1 VLAAFTHPMT
11 AMPGIPDNHLRIRFS
26 ACKVINFS
34 QENGDNYCILWR
46 RLLHFMTAI
55 IAFGNRIYCI

>member
-26 ACKVINFS
+26 ACKVINFL
-34 QENGDNYCILWR
+34 QENGLYFAL
-46 RLLHFMTAI
+46 
-55 IAFGNRIYCI
+55 